1 MTGHVHS
8 YCLWATLQS
17 SDDLCLFYLLWYI
30 HQCQEEVDDVVMMSM
45 DEILTEAESGGKFT
59 PDSIFACKEYVKLKG
74 SPPTIGDRPSVEIVD
89 LH

>member
-1 MTGHVHS
+1 M
-8 YCLWATLQS
+8 
-17 SDDLCLFYLLWYI
+17 
-30 HQCQEEVDDVVMMSM
+30 DDVVMMSM